1 MTGGRRGVALVVTG
15 ALGGL
20 LAACS
25 DCGADPADGAGG
37 SATLSTSS
45 STSDTTASSSATS
58 TTATATTGS
67 VDPNGCSILPYPPE
81 VPDGWIEWTD
91 WSCDCRLY
99 IPGSKAAMPAAVE
112 WEPCPPAFGD
122 VDCRRMKPWT
132 TAKVATAVRAWADK
146 NPDGS
151 AILKFRRVAADA
163 PNPYVVDLVADAD
176 GPVRSAIMWPPA
188 SVKKAANFE
197 NPGCNTYVENLA
209 EGHDVSKVDG
219 DSIQGDYLTTEHEGA
234 IARAIDDPAPRVLAH
249 YVDDKTYG
257 WDVSANWVFRSE
269 LPSFSFYA
277 MPWSMTPET
286 FVTSPA
292 VDPDHLH
299 SDAHEVP
306 IGDALFWVTNSDAF
320 AGINVW
326 DPVNGARPF
335 IRWPGD
341 TTKGAA
347 DFGTDGADMVWSYG
361 EGQIPNQEFGYE
373 VQSIMTAKFTTD
385 PAAVVAKRLRSFQG
399 RVGMYPFQVGCGY
412 AAVQGNLYDLWIV
425 RLSDSVAWHVTGPGG
440 GVNALDGGPIG
451 VTCDDVFVLGH
462 FGGQSNI
469 ARFRISSLGPGMPPD

>member
-45 STSDTTASSSATS
+45 STSDTTAASSATS

-151 AILKFRRVAADA
+151 AILKFRRGGPPPPPPDRLG
-163 PNPYVVDLVADAD
+163 LVGD
-176 GPVRSAIMWPPA
+176 GPRPRR
-188 SVKKAANFE
+188 
-197 NPGCNTYVENLA
+197 
-209 EGHDVSKVDG
+209 
-219 DSIQGDYLTTEHEGA
+219 GA
-234 IARAIDDPAPRVLAH
+234 APRP
-249 YVDDKTYG
+249 
-257 WDVSANWVFRSE
+257 R
-269 LPSFSFYA
+269 
-277 MPWSMTPET
+277 TPRA
-286 FVTSPA
+286 PGRGGA
-292 VDPDHLH
+292 
-299 SDAHEVP
+299 
-306 IGDALFWVTNSDAF
+306 
-320 AGINVW
+320 
-326 DPVNGARPF
+326 GARP
-335 IRWPGD
+335 
-341 TTKGAA
+341 
-347 DFGTDGADMVWSYG
+347 S
-361 EGQIPNQEFGYE
+361 
-373 VQSIMTAKFTTD
+373 
-385 PAAVVAKRLRSFQG
+385 PA
-399 RVGMYPFQVGCGY
+399 
-412 AAVQGNLYDLWIV
+412 
-425 RLSDSVAWHVTGPGG
+425 
-440 GVNALDGGPIG
+440 
-451 VTCDDVFVLGH
+451 
-462 FGGQSNI
+462 
-469 ARFRISSLGPGMPPD
+469 PPR